1 MVEKL
6 LHRLASFSKSIQ
18 LVYTDLEYPHRT
30 NSCRLWWNTPLEIPS
45 RIYQENNFA
54 VIKNPIAE
62 MKSFDFFPILE
73 VQTQGVR
80 DFKNRVVYIGELS
93 PPIEDFS
100 HNLWKVFRDQL
111 MLDLSLI
118 RKKEFWEMLDLED
131 EDKFKAYIDLQ
142 NCIRLASIQ
151 RINHDLRKY
160 LTVIGSGWENSGF
173 ESQIN
178 VQQRHQRKSLY
189 RGSVCLDLGSKSG
202 SNSLYQRSIEV
213 IESGGILLQS
223 THPDSVEVYGKEL
236 ASLITFTSILEMNTK
251 IKKTLESD
259 DLKSQILQL
268 LAMRFSQPN
277 SHYFAQFSKLCK

>member
-6 LHRLASFSKSIQ
+6 LHRVASFSKCIK

-30 NSCRLWWNTPLEIPS
+30 NNCRLWWNTPLEIPS
-45 RIYQENNFA
+45 KTYQVNNFA

-73 VQTQGVR
+73 VETQGVR
-80 DFKNRVVYIGELS
+80 HFNNRVVYIGELS

-100 HNLWKVFRDQL
+100 LNLWKVFGDQF

-118 RKKEFWEMLDLED
+118 RKKEFWEVLDLED
-131 EDKFKAYIDLQ
+131 DDKFKAYIDLQ

-151 RINHDLRKY
+151 RINHDLRKN

-178 VQQRHQRKSLY
+178 VQQRPQRQSLY
-189 RGSVCLDLGSKSG
+189 RDSVCLDLGSKSG

-223 THPDSVEVYGKEL
+223 AHPDSIEIYGKEL
-236 ASLITFTSILEMNTK
+236 ASLITFSSILEMNTK
-251 IKKTLESD
+251 IKNTLESD